1 MLFLLES
8 EEQTVKPFF
17 PIIFF
22 FMMMAIPTLINSYQ
36 YRFEPNRT
44 NAIESS
50 WLNLVLMA
58 FMAVITSV
66 VAKFLKDL
74 EENKTIELKW

>member
-1 MLFLLES
+1 M
-8 EEQTVKPFF
+8 VKPFF
-17 PIIFF
+17 PILSF
-22 FMMMAIPTLINSYQ
+22 FMTIAVPNLINAFY
-36 YRFEPNRT
+36 YRDPITRQ
-44 NAIESS
+44 NALESAT
-50 WLNLVLMA
+50 LNLVLMA